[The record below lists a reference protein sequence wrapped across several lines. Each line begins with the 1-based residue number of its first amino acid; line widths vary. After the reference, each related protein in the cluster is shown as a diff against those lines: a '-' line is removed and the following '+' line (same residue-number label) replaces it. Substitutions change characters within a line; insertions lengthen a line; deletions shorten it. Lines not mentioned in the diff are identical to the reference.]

1 MADMGSAAELPTIVA
16 DGINSDLIGV
26 FLFEKGQGAGLDG
39 LVIRHSGSGDWEISF
54 NFFIDGVFDFLKFF
68 GGKSFV
74 ITKIETKSLGRQITA
89 SLMNTGA
96 QNITQSLVEKMGGGV
111 ILGNNF

>member
-16 DGINSDLIGV
+16 DGINSDLIVV
-26 FLFEKGQGAGLDG
+26 FLFEKGQGAGLHG
-39 LVIRHSGSGDWEISF
+39 FVIRHGGSGDREISF

-74 ITKIETKSLGRQITA
+74 ITKIETKSLDRQITT
-89 SLMNTGA
+89 SLVNADT

-111 ILGNNF
+111 ILGDNF